1 MKRNIFIIS
10 LFLIVAQAVTASVP
24 DGYYSRIDGT
34 RYTTLKQQLNSI
46 IKSHKV
52 LGYDKLWEYYPST
65 YYHLEDR
72 KQVLDMYSDVKR
84 YYGNSGNAVGDMNK
98 EHTVPKSWW
107 GGSTSIAPGN
117 DLFNVI
123 PSDKDANSRK
133 SNYPLGE
140 ITGKLSWTNNVTSV
154 GKGRVGST
162 ENNVFEPCDRYKG
175 DFARIYFYMA
185 VCYPDQNW
193 DSNNAF
199 AFTNKSALTLKD
211 YIIPMLLEWS
221 NADPVDEA
229 EIQRNEDIYK
239 VQNNRN
245 PFIDYPELAEYIWGS
260 KKNEDFNLSEHDDNG
275 GSSDTKVKAV
285 APKFS
290 VAGGTAD
297 KPYEIADNSTV
308 TISGGASSATLV
320 VRVNNGEWETYVPEK
335 RYTSTSEYYITAKKD
350 VTISGNVHI
359 DAYCIMEE
367 RENSDT
373 ISYWYNGVV
382 YSNEYLLYEPFDDV
396 KVGNNYSSSGSATA
410 FEGNTNFPTVTKAYA
425 AGNAI
430 KLGSGSGKGS
440 ITSRVLQ
447 FAGGTVTVS
456 IDVKGWTNVE
466 GGLKVSITGAEPQT
480 VTYTA
485 TMSDKFETITLT
497 FENVSANP
505 VLTIETTEKRAF
517 VDNISVKA
525 AGKKLELGDVN
536 GDGEINIGDFTA
548 TANHIM
554 QYPDEKFIEELADV
568 NGDGQIDVGDL
579 TCIANIILYSEGV
592 TPDAAQ

>member
-1 MKRNIFIIS
+1 M
-10 LFLIVAQAVTASVP
+10 
-24 DGYYSRIDGT
+24 
-34 RYTTLKQQLNSI
+34 
-46 IKSHKV
+46 
-52 LGYDKLWEYYPST
+52 
-65 YYHLEDR
+65 
-72 KQVLDMYSDVKR
+72 
-84 YYGNSGNAVGDMNK
+84 
-98 EHTVPKSWW
+98 
-107 GGSTSIAPGN
+107 
-117 DLFNVI
+117 
-123 PSDKDANSRK
+123 
-133 SNYPLGE
+133 
-140 ITGKLSWTNNVTSV
+140 
-154 GKGRVGST
+154 
-162 ENNVFEPCDRYKG
+162 
-175 DFARIYFYMA
+175 
-185 VCYPDQNW
+185 
-193 DSNNAF
+193 
-199 AFTNKSALTLKD
+199 
-211 YIIPMLLEWS
+211 
-221 NADPVDEA
+221 
-229 EIQRNEDIYK
+229 
-239 VQNNRN
+239 
-245 PFIDYPELAEYIWGS
+245 
-260 KKNEDFNLSEHDDNG
+260 
-275 GSSDTKVKAV
+275 
-285 APKFS
+285 
-290 VAGGTAD
+290 
-297 KPYEIADNSTV
+297 
-308 TISGGASSATLV
+308 
-320 VRVNNGEWETYVPEK
+320 PEK

-456 IDVKGWTNVE
+456 IDVKGWTTVE
-466 GGLKVSITGAEPQT
+466 GDLKVSITGAEPQT

-536 GDGEINIGDFTA
+536 GDGEVNIGDFTA